1 MMAALRLRVSVDD
14 VVMTER
20 SLSLDGMPFLRRFC
34 RARPPWD
41 MLTPNPVKCTIR
53 PGRSGKGH
61 WRMQLREMRFARIEG
76 TDVRVEVKSAAEARS
91 AIKELKHK
99 KKELALLK
107 RRIARQELTARRKIE
122 RAEEA
127 AARQARR
134 RGLFATLRR
143 VSRVFKKGDT
153 LPDIDALRG
162 ELDKTDEILHNL
174 DSCIIQLEGRLLG

>member
-1 MMAALRLRVSVDD
+1 
-14 VVMTER
+14 
-20 SLSLDGMPFLRRFC
+20 
-34 RARPPWD
+34 
-41 MLTPNPVKCTIR
+41 
-53 PGRSGKGH
+53 
-61 WRMQLREMRFARIEG
+61 MRFARIEG
-76 TDVRVEVKSAAEARS
+76 TDVRVEVKSEAEARA

-107 RRIARQELTARRKIE
+107 RRIAKQELSARRTVE

-127 AARQARR
+127 AAREARR

-143 VSRVFKKGDT
+143 VSRTFRKGDT
-153 LPDIDALRG
+153 LPDIDAIRG